1 MYLCTD
7 VTILGGVFTDDTEAR
22 GFTETQG
29 RVDIYSCSYGPGDN
43 GYTLG
48 IMGYLAKEAIRRG
61 AMNVSSWRC

>member
-1 MYLCTD
+1 MFFGSD
-7 VTILGGVFTDDTEAR
+7 VTILGDDDFTDEREAR

-48 IMGYLAKEAIRRG
+48 TMGYLTKEAIRRS
-61 AMNVSSWRC
+61 AMNVSS